1 MTATIA
7 SLRSAAAVV
16 VGRNARFGC
25 DGSVAIAIAFGRSGL
40 MRRCYSDV
48 DLRIGLGVGVLVTA
62 SRPIQH
68 THPACDSSCA
78 STDPTNA
85 SFSASG
91 D

>member
-7 SLRSAAAVV
+7 SLRSAAAVA

-68 THPACDSSCA
+68 THPVSDWSCA